1 MGGGGR
7 AVAARSGARERA
19 GREQAG
25 ERSELRVSEGA
36 RYDRQNSPLRH
47 SFAWTGERATTTP
60 LGRGRPTPPIT
71 ALRRPAQRPQLR
83 AATPPR
89 AGSAHPPRPA
99 RPPRRALVRAHG
111 GHRRRRRTR
120 GRHAPSAP
128 ARTRA
133 RGPRRRAARARQPTS
148 QNPMGWLRRAKA
160 AAARRARPPRRP
172 PTHLPV
178 ARALARRSYA
188 PHAQPRARHRR
199 RRGVGSAGSCTHCG
213 APPPPTRWRRRPRT
227 RAGARARRNPR

>member
-1 MGGGGR
+1 M
-7 AVAARSGARERA
+7 AARSGARERA

-99 RPPRRALVRAHG
+99 RPPRRALARAHG

-148 QNPMGWLRRAKA
+148 QNPMGWLAPRRS
-160 AAARRARPPRRP
+160 RRRPPR
-172 PTHLPV
+172 PTPT
-178 ARALARRSYA
+178 A
-188 PHAQPRARHRR
+188 PAHASPCRARTRAPLVRTPCSAPCTPSPQAGGGQRR
-199 RRGVGSAGSCTHCG
+199 QLHTLWRT
-213 APPPPTRWRRRPRT
+213 PPPTRWRRRPRA
-227 RAGARARRNPR
+227 RAGARARRNPH